1 MAEIRIE
8 NGRLMVRIQGLA
20 GFIAARSSVAIP
32 LAHVVSAVARP
43 EPAHGLME
51 HLKALTNPG
60 TDIPGVLRVGTF
72 HARDGLVFYAIGNG
86 KRAVVLTLEQERYK
100 RIVVEP
106 PGDVAPDVYARWIE
120 EEAARARG
128 GRSLA

>member
-8 NGRLMVRIQGLA
+8 NGQLTVRIEGLA
-20 GFIAARSSVAIP
+20 GFIAARSRFTVP

-51 HLKALTNPG
+51 HLRALTNPG
-60 TDIPGVLRVGTF
+60 TNIPGIMRVGTF
-72 HARDGLVFYAIGNG
+72 HTRDGLVFYAIGNG
-86 KRAVVLTLEQERYK
+86 RRAVVLTLERERYK

-106 PGDVAPDVYARWIE
+106 PDDVTPEVYARWIE

-128 GRSLA
+128 